1 MDIFSNTVALTRMQ
15 FALTAI
21 FHMLW
26 PTLTTGM
33 SIYLVI
39 MEGLWLKTRHPD
51 YYYHIRFWSRLF
63 LLNFGIGVATGLPL
77 EFQFGTNWGPF
88 SEAVG
93 DFFGSILGFEASMAF
108 MLEAGFLGIM
118 MFGWGRVSP
127 IIHYLAT
134 IMVAFGANLSIF
146 WIVSA
151 NSWLQ
156 TPTGGDMVNG
166 KFVVSDY
173 FEAIFNPFMLKSVAH
188 MFLATLE
195 TSLFLIGGISAWYIL
210 KGRHQAFFSQSLKI
224 VIATAIAVTPLQI
237 YLGHLSAE
245 QVAQYQPTKLAAME
259 AKWESS
265 PAGLPAD
272 WSILAIPDEAHNRNT
287 WELTVPNGLGY
298 ILEFRKNLSVPVP
311 GLNEWARDDRPKMVG
326 LVYYSFRVMIGI
338 GFLLVGVMLWST
350 LQWSRGKLE
359 PVEIES
365 QKWLLRAWMFVAP
378 LGYVAIESG
387 WIVRCVGRQPWV
399 LYGKIRTADGVSN
412 LPASNV
418 LTTLILFT
426 TVYSILLF
434 TTLYFASRIIGEGPN
449 LSLPL
454 PDINGQFLISTEP
467 AELVPDQRPVEA
479 QQ

>member
-1 MDIFSNTVALTRMQ
+1 MDFFSNTVALTRMQ

-26 PTLTTGM
+26 PVLTTGM

-39 MEGLWLKTRHPD
+39 MEGLWLKTRQPN
-51 YYYHIRFWSRLF
+51 YYYHVRFWSRLF

-93 DFFGSILGFEASMAF
+93 DFFGSVLGFEASMAF

-127 IIHYLAT
+127 VIHYFAT
-134 IMVAFGANLSIF
+134 IMVAFGSNLSIF

-156 TPTGGDMVNG
+156 TPTGGDLVNG
-166 KFVVSDY
+166 KFIVSDY
-173 FEAIFNPFMLKSVAH
+173 FEAILNPFMVKSVIH

-195 TSLFLIGGISAWYIL
+195 TSLFVIGGISAWYIL
-210 KGRHQAFFSQSLKI
+210 KQRHQAFFSQSLRI
-224 VIATAIAVTPLQI
+224 AIATAIAVAPLQI

-245 QVAQYQPTKLAAME
+245 QVAEYQPTKLAAME
-259 AKWESS
+259 SKWESS
-265 PAGLPAD
+265 PAGQPAD
-272 WSILAIPDEAHNRNT
+272 WSVLAIPDEANNRNS

-298 ILEFRKNLSVPVP
+298 ILEFRKNLTVPVP
-311 GLNEWARDDRPKMVG
+311 GLNEWARNDRPKMVG
-326 LVYYSFRVMIGI
+326 LIYYSFRIMIGI
-338 GFLLVGVMLWST
+338 GFLLVGVMLWSA
-350 LQWSRGKLE
+350 LQWYRGKLS
-359 PVEIES
+359 PTEIGA
-365 QKWLLRAWMFVAP
+365 QKWLLRSWVLAAP
-378 LGYVAIESG
+378 LGYIAIESG

-426 TVYSILLF
+426 LVYSVLLF
-434 TTLYFASRIIGEGPN
+434 TTLYFASKIIGEGPN
-449 LSLPL
+449 LELPL
-454 PDINGQFLISTEP
+454 PGADGQFIINTAP
-467 AELVPDQRPVEA
+467 AESIPDRRPVEA

>member
-1 MDIFSNTVALTRMQ
+1 MDIFSNTVALTRIQ

-26 PTLTTGM
+26 PVLTTGM

-39 MEGLWLKTRHPD
+39 MEGLWLRTRQPD
-51 YYYHIRFWSRLF
+51 YYYHVRFWSRLF

-93 DFFGSILGFEASMAF
+93 DFFGSVLGFEASMAF

-127 IIHYLAT
+127 VIHYFAT

-156 TPTGGDMVNG
+156 TPTGGDLVNG
-166 KFVVSDY
+166 KFIVSNY
-173 FEAIFNPFMLKSVAH
+173 FEAILNPFMVKSVIH

-195 TSLFLIGGISAWYIL
+195 TSLFVIGGISAWYIL
-210 KGRHQAFFSQSLKI
+210 KQRHQAFFSQSLRI
-224 VIATAIAVTPLQI
+224 AIATAIAVAPLQI

-245 QVAQYQPTKLAAME
+245 QVAEYQPTKLAAME
-259 AKWESS
+259 SKWESS
-265 PAGLPAD
+265 PAGKPAD
-272 WSILAIPDEAHNRNT
+272 WSILAIPDEAHNRNS
-287 WELTVPNGLGY
+287 WELSVPNGLGY
-298 ILEFRKNLSVPVP
+298 ILEFRKNLTIPVP
-311 GLNEWARDDRPKMVG
+311 GLNEWARNDRPKMVG
-326 LVYYSFRVMIGI
+326 LIYYSFRMMIGI
-338 GFLLVGVMLWST
+338 GFLLVGVMLWSAW
-350 LQWSRGKLE
+350 QWFRGKLS
-359 PVEIES
+359 PSEIGT
-365 QKWLLRAWMFVAP
+365 QKWLLRSWIFAAP
-378 LGYVAIESG
+378 LGYIAIESG

-426 TVYSILLF
+426 LVYSVLLV
-434 TTLYFASRIIGEGPN
+434 TTLYFASKIIGEGPN
-449 LSLPL
+449 LELPL
-454 PDINGQFLISTEP
+454 PGADGQFIINTAP
-467 AELVPDQRPVEA
+467 AESIPDQRPVEA